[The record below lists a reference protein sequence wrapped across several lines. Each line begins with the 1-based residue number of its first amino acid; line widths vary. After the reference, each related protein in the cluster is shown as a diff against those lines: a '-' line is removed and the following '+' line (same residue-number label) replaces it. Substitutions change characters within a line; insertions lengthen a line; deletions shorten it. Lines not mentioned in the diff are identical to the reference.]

1 MTPVLMRI
9 TQLWIQTPPM
19 HQSPPRSAWSFRLAL
34 VCLAA
39 VSVSLPMA
47 WISLA
52 KFLVFVFCLAY
63 LIRNHIHKQSDP
75 ALKELWTPR
84 ILLTILLIF
93 ALSLVWTE
101 GDPTVAL
108 LALVK
113 HSKMLEI
120 LVLICL
126 IRTAQE
132 ARLAM
137 MAFTAGQVFLLL
149 SSWLMV
155 AGVPI
160 PWNRSAIG
168 LYVVFSTYLDQS
180 IIFATTAAIYWH
192 LGSDRLWPRWLAGL
206 LAAAALI
213 NVLLLLEGR
222 TGYIVALTVLSLAA
236 MWAMPKSMRMG
247 TVIATPIVTLC
258 LLYFGSTQ
266 VQERLSK
273 IIHESQTYA
282 SQGASASSNESSSGW
297 RLNAWFR
304 SIEAIQENPWRG
316 HGVGS
321 WTVNAKKHEGSSAT
335 KVFGEGN
342 ASNPHQEYLLW
353 GVELGVGGLLLLLGL
368 IGCFIRDAL
377 QFKTSIARA
386 LISVTSAMA
395 VACLFNS
402 TLYDALIGD
411 FFCTALGLLM
421 ALGIRDKLT
430 PSAQAIAPPESM
442 QLKAAE

>member
-1 MTPVLMRI
+1 M
-9 TQLWIQTPPM
+9 QL
-19 HQSPPRSAWSFRLAL
+19 SPPPTAWSFRLVL

-63 LIRNHIHKQSDP
+63 LIRNHFLNQSDP
-75 ALKELWTPR
+75 ALNVLWTPR
-84 ILLTILLIF
+84 IILALLLIF
-93 ALSLVWTE
+93 AASLAWTE
-101 GDPTVAL
+101 GDPSVAVQ
-108 LALVK
+108 ALIK
-113 HSKMLEI
+113 HSKLLGI

-132 ARLAM
+132 ARIGLMVFA
-137 MAFTAGQVFLLL
+137 AGQAFLLL

-155 AGVPI
+155 AGIPI
-160 PWNRSAIG
+160 PWSRSVTG

-206 LAAAALI
+206 LAVAALI

-222 TGYIVALTVLSLAA
+222 TGYMVALTVLSLTA
-236 MWAMPKSMRMG
+236 MWAMPKSLRIG
-247 TVIATPIVTLC
+247 TLIATPIVALC
-258 LLYFGSTQ
+258 ILYFGSPH
-266 VQERLSK
+266 VQERLTK
-273 IIHESQTYA
+273 VIHESQTFA
-282 SQGASASSNESSSGW
+282 SQKASGTLIESSSGW
-297 RLNAWFR
+297 RLNAWLR
-304 SIEAIQENPWRG
+304 SIEAIQESPWHG

-321 WTVNAKKHEGSSAT
+321 WTVSVKKYEGASAT
-335 KVFGEGN
+335 TTFGEGN

-353 GVELGVGGLLLLLGL
+353 GVELGVVGVFLLLGL
-368 IGCFIRDAL
+368 LICFIRDAL
-377 QFKTSIARA
+377 QFKTPIARA
-386 LISVTSAMA
+386 LISTVSAMA

-430 PSAQAIAPPESM
+430 PSKQAISPPESI
-442 QLKAAE
+442 QLKAAV

>member
-1 MTPVLMRI
+1 V
-9 TQLWIQTPPM
+9 
-19 HQSPPRSAWSFRLAL
+19 L

-63 LIRNHIHKQSDP
+63 LIHNHFLNQSDP
-75 ALKELWTPR
+75 ALKVLWTPKI
-84 ILLTILLIF
+84 ILALLLIF
-93 ALSLVWTE
+93 AVSLAWTE
-101 GDPTVAL
+101 GDPSVAV
-108 LALVK
+108 LALIK
-113 HSKMLEI
+113 HSKLLGI

-126 IRTAQE
+126 IRSAQE
-132 ARLAM
+132 ARIGM
-137 MAFTAGQVFLLL
+137 MAFAAGQAFLLF

-160 PWNRSAIG
+160 PWSRSSATG

-192 LGSDRLWPRWLAGL
+192 LASDRLWPRWLAGL
-206 LAAAALI
+206 LAVAALA

-222 TGYIVALTVLSLAA
+222 TGYMVALTVISLAA
-236 MWAMPKSMRMG
+236 MWAMPKSLRIG
-247 TVIATPIVTLC
+247 SLVATPIIALC
-258 LLYFGSTQ
+258 ILYFGSTH
-266 VQERLSK
+266 VQERLTK
-273 IIHESQTYA
+273 VIHESQTFA
-282 SQGASASSNESSSGW
+282 SQKASGTLIQSSSGW
-297 RLNAWFR
+297 RLNAWLR
-304 SIEAIQENPWRG
+304 SIEAIQESPWLG

-321 WTVNAKKHEGSSAT
+321 WTVSVKKHEGAFAT
-335 KVFGEGN
+335 ATFGEGN

-353 GVELGVGGLLLLLGL
+353 GVELGVIGVFFLLGL
-368 IGCFIRDAL
+368 LVCFLRDAL
-377 QFKTSIARA
+377 QFKTPMARA
-386 LISVTSAMA
+386 LISTVSAMA

-421 ALGIRDKLT
+421 ALGIRDKLM
-430 PSAQAIAPPESM
+430 PSKQAISPPDSI
-442 QLKAAE
+442 QLKAAV